1 MELII
6 VVCVIL
12 VVTLILFIG
21 YKKANNNK
29 KRQIKGLLYIQS
41 IKDIITMVQQHRGL
55 SSALLN
61 GDNSAQHKLS
71 SLRQKVADKK
81 KQLTVPLFTNNERW
95 CAFTD
100 HWQRLTQQNNNTS
113 VANSFEQHTM
123 MIRNLAYLL
132 EDTAELSHLTAEF
145 VPQLTQIGYVW
156 RELVLATESI
166 GQSRALGTGI
176 AAKKLCS
183 NVDKIRLNF
192 LIKTM
197 KNTTENTL
205 QHLSYLPQEQHMHQ
219 NLVGKATENIA
230 KLIQE
235 IEKELIQAEIVSID
249 NKKYFDLA
257 TNTIEKMNDIFEH
270 QVKQLHISL

>member
-1 MELII
+1 MELMII
-6 VVCVIL
+6 VSISLAVM
-12 VVTLILFIG
+12 LILFIG
-21 YKKANNNK
+21 YRKSNNNK
-29 KRQIKGLLYIQS
+29 KLQKDGLVYIQS

-61 GDNSAQHKLS
+61 GDDSAQHKLFV
-71 SLRQKVADKK
+71 LRQKIADQN
-81 KQLTVPLFTNNERW
+81 KQLNVSLFTKNERW

-100 HWQRLTQQNNNTS
+100 HWQRLTQQNNNSS

-145 VPQLTQIGYVW
+145 IPQLTQIGYVW

-205 QHLSYLPQEQHMHQ
+205 QHLSYLPQEQQMHQ
-219 NLVGKATENIA
+219 NLVGKATANIA
-230 KLIQE
+230 QLIRV
-235 IEKELIQAEIVSID
+235 IEEELIQAEKVSVD
-249 NKKYFDLA
+249 NKSYFNLA

-270 QVKQLHISL
+270 QVKQLHTSL

>member
-1 MELII
+1 MELMI
-6 VVCVIL
+6 VVSIIL
-12 VVTLILFIG
+12 AVLLIIFIG
-21 YKKANNNK
+21 YKKTANNK
-29 KRQIKGLLYIQS
+29 KRQKEGLVYIQA
-41 IKDIITMVQQHRGL
+41 IKEIITMVQQHRGL

-61 GDNSAQHKLS
+61 GDNSAQRKLFA
-71 SLRQKVADKK
+71 LRQKVADQK
-81 KQLTVPLFTNNERW
+81 KQLSVPLFINNERW

-100 HWQRLTQQNNNTS
+100 HWQRLTQQNKNTS

-132 EDTAELSHLTAEF
+132 EDTAELSHLTADF

-166 GQSRALGTGI
+166 GQSRALGTGV

-205 QHLSYLPQEQHMHQ
+205 QHLSYLPQEQQTHQ
-219 NLVGKATENIA
+219 SLVAKATTNIA
-230 KLIQE
+230 QLIQV
-235 IEKELIQAEIVSID
+235 IEEELIQAEKVTVD
-249 NKKYFDLA
+249 NQNYFSLA
-257 TNTIEKMNDIFEH
+257 TKTIEKMNDIFEH
-270 QVKQLHISL
+270 QVKQLHTSL